1 MVWRSGADL
10 HSDKLGLSFLAE
22 VATKPAGRMRAIPQF
37 SEHFVVGVKSL
48 SDVDWIKLVRVIPG
62 EALLFGWL
70 A

>member
-1 MVWRSGADL
+1 
-10 HSDKLGLSFLAE
+10 
-22 VATKPAGRMRAIPQF
+22 MRAIPQF

-62 EALLFGWL
+62 EALLFEWL